1 MAAKKTVKRK
11 AATAKAAA
19 MTAAATASTTAPVVA
34 TEVKEETKP
43 AAEAVKKET
52 GKVEATKEKTAKKPA
67 AKKTAKKQEVYIQFG
82 GREVLEAEVLDKVKK
97 AWTELGNKVGDMLD
111 VKVYI
116 KPEEFKAYYVINGDV
131 TGSVEL

>member
-19 MTAAATASTTAPVVA
+19 MTAAATAPVVA
-34 TEVKEETKP
+34 PEVKEEAKP
-43 AAEAVKKET
+43 AVEAVKKET
-52 GKVEATKEKTAKKPA
+52 AKVEAPKEKTAKKPA
-67 AKKTAKKQEVYIQFG
+67 AKKPAKKQEVYIQFG
-82 GREVLEAEVLDKVKK
+82 GREVLEAEILDKVKK

-116 KPEEFKAYYVINGDV
+116 KPEEFKAYYVINGEV